1 MMNLVWKG
9 IYKGKDQLP
18 VGVLPE
24 RAVKFKEPDSVEMLS
39 VVATLFIIPVIM
51 LVAIAY
57 LIKTHLLGTSVGM
70 NFFNLWGI
78 LLAFLMILPHEL
90 LHAVLFPKDK
100 EVELWV
106 SPKNLMAFVVS
117 TAPVS
122 KGRFIFLSLLPNLV
136 FGFIPLIIWIFVPEG
151 GTMTK
156 ILFSFAVIS
165 LSFGVGDYLNVFNS
179 IFQMPKGS
187 IQQLSGM
194 NSYWYLPEKQTNM
207 RS

>member
-1 MMNLVWKG
+1 MNLVWKG

-18 VGVLPE
+18 VGELPE
-24 RAVKFKEPDSVEMLS
+24 RAVKFKEPDSMLRLN
-39 VVATLFIIPVIM
+39 VVASIFIIPVIM

-57 LIKTHLLGTSVGM
+57 LIKSNLLGTSVDM
-70 NFFNLWGI
+70 NFINLWGI
-78 LLAFLMILPHEL
+78 LLAFSMILPHEL

-106 SPKNLMAFVVS
+106 SPSAFAAFVVS

-122 KGRFIFLSLLPNLV
+122 KGRFIFLSLLPNIV

-151 GTMTK
+151 GTMTE
-156 ILFSFAVIS
+156 ILFSFAVMS
-165 LSFGVGDYLNVFNS
+165 LSFGIGDYLNVFNS